1 MQFRLAFALCLL
13 RLRSRAKVVDGGGE
27 GEPSGKVYGIADTSF
42 KMQTLPDY
50 N

>member
-1 MQFRLAFALCLL
+1 M
-13 RLRSRAKVVDGGGE
+13 KVVDGGGE
-27 GEPSGKVYGIADTSF
+27 GEPSGKVYEIADAPASF

>member
-1 MQFRLAFALCLL
+1 M
-13 RLRSRAKVVDGGGE
+13 VDGGGE
-27 GEPSGKVYGIADTSF
+27 VQSGKVYEIVDAPASF